1 MNRPRP
7 RINRKL
13 LSSVYIALEQRALLA
28 ALFLEPGSE
37 LDEVTSSPDLTTEID
52 KSERNSEGQS
62 FTWNLNGLQRSI
74 EPSAGTPFIS
84 FYEPGSLS
92 DTWANF
98 QQSAQQWEL
107 AGDSF
112 GFDIPDDYQGE
123 IRFELSQLTPSNSNL
138 RISLVDRTGQVIDS
152 AVDFNSKGKIEI
164 SVSGRA
170 GERLTLLVEG
180 DAGGAPDSYELL
192 VQLVE
197 SEQTSPE
204 VILRVSRG
212 GASSG
217 GGSGALIPGMG
228 QDRGADQSL
237 VAEEKSE
244 ATDQPD
250 EKTAIIL
257 EIGFGYNAF
266 SQAKHRGNLLSADD
280 VDVYQVKVGSFK
292 GGFTPALN
300 LSVRRLQANAAAP
313 KVRVL
318 DAQGESV
325 DCEVIAVAAG
335 EFSVRV
341 RGSQAEANYRIE
353 VSAEDPAQ
361 GDRSDYEL
369 TISRSPER
377 ASVAERFEGK
387 TDGHGPVYHTLQ
399 LLEPQ
404 SLSFAW
410 QVPASAERSEA
421 LLWATI
427 YDSAGKV
434 VYRGANVPLEGQ
446 AQSATYIAAGNYRV
460 EILAAG
466 DVIKGLAYTLLARA
480 EGDRQGPELADSS
493 KLPFDR
499 KPLETELY
507 PGDKVTDA
515 TFLFYDQTHPERF
528 SPPPG
533 P

>member
-1 MNRPRP
+1 
-7 RINRKL
+7 
-13 LSSVYIALEQRALLA
+13 
-28 ALFLEPGSE
+28 
-37 LDEVTSSPDLTTEID
+37 
-52 KSERNSEGQS
+52 
-62 FTWNLNGLQRSI
+62 
-74 EPSAGTPFIS
+74 
-84 FYEPGSLS
+84 
-92 DTWANF
+92 
-98 QQSAQQWEL
+98 
-107 AGDSF
+107 
-112 GFDIPDDYQGE
+112 
-123 IRFELSQLTPSNSNL
+123 
-138 RISLVDRTGQVIDS
+138 
-152 AVDFNSKGKIEI
+152 
-164 SVSGRA
+164 
-170 GERLTLLVEG
+170 
-180 DAGGAPDSYELL
+180 
-192 VQLVE
+192 
-197 SEQTSPE
+197 
-204 VILRVSRG
+204 
-212 GASSG
+212 
-217 GGSGALIPGMG
+217 
-228 QDRGADQSL
+228 
-237 VAEEKSE
+237 
-244 ATDQPD
+244 
-250 EKTAIIL
+250 
-257 EIGFGYNAF
+257 
-266 SQAKHRGNLLSADD
+266 
-280 VDVYQVKVGSFK
+280 
-292 GGFTPALN
+292 
-300 LSVRRLQANAAAP
+300 
-313 KVRVL
+313 VRVL

-361 GDRSDYEL
+361 GGRSDYEL

-404 SLSFAW
+404 SLNFAW

-446 AQSATYIAAGNYRV
+446 AQSATYLAAGNYRV

-515 TFLFYDQTHPERF
+515 TFLFYDQTHPDRF

>member
-7 RINRKL
+7 RMNRKL

-37 LDEVTSSPDLTTEID
+37 LDDVKTNPDLTAGVDTNERY
-52 KSERNSEGQS
+52 SEVQA
-62 FTWNLNGLQRSI
+62 FHWNVNGFQRSI
-74 EPSAGTPFIS
+74 EPSDRIPLVS
-84 FYEPGSLS
+84 FYEAGSLTDS
-92 DTWANF
+92 WAVF
-98 QQSAQQWEL
+98 EQPDRQEKL

-112 GFDIPDDYQGE
+112 GFDLPGDYQGE
-123 IRFELSQLTPSNSNL
+123 IRFELSRIQTSTNNL
-138 RISLVDRTGQVIDS
+138 RVRLVDQAGQVLES
-152 AVDFNSKGKIEI
+152 AVDFNSEGKIEI
-164 SVSGRA
+164 SVSDRA
-170 GERLTLLVEG
+170 GERLTLIVEG
-180 DAGGAPDSYELL
+180 EGGGALDSYELL
-192 VQLVE
+192 VQLVD
-197 SEQTSPE
+197 SEQSSPE

-212 GASSG
+212 GAASG

-228 QDRGADQSL
+228 QDRGADQSP

-244 ATDQPD
+244 AAEQPD
-250 EKTAIIL
+250 EDPAIIL
-257 EIGFGYNAF
+257 EIGFGYSAF
-266 SQAKHRGNLLSADD
+266 SQAKYRGNLLSADD
-280 VDVYQVKVGSFK
+280 VDVYQLKVGSFK

-318 DAQGESV
+318 DAQGDLV
-325 DCEVIAVAAG
+325 DCEVISVSAG

-353 VSAEDPAQ
+353 VSADDAGP
-361 GDRSDYEL
+361 GDQSDYEL
-369 TISRSPER
+369 IVSRSPER
-377 ASVAERFEGK
+377 TTWSKRFAGQADDQ
-387 TDGHGPVYHTLQ
+387 TPVYHTLK

-404 SLSFAW
+404 SLNFAW
-410 QVPASAERSEA
+410 QVPASAERAEA

-434 VYRGANVPLEGQ
+434 VYRGANIPLEGQ
-446 AQSATYIAAGNYRV
+446 TQTATYLAAGNYRV
-460 EILAAG
+460 EIRAAG

-515 TFLFYDQTHPERF
+515 TFLFYDQTHPDRF

>member
-1 MNRPRP
+1 MNRLRP

-28 ALFLEPGSE
+28 ALFFEPGSE
-37 LDEVTSSPDLTTEID
+37 LDDVKSSSDFTSGVDD
-52 KSERNSEGQS
+52 AERSSDVQTFQWTVNGIQQS
-62 FTWNLNGLQRSI
+62 L
-74 EPSAGTPFIS
+74 EPSDRIPFIS
-84 FYEPGSLS
+84 FYEPGSLTDS
-92 DTWANF
+92 
-98 QQSAQQWEL
+98 WEAFDRPERQEKL

-112 GFDIPDDYQGE
+112 GFEIPEDYQGE
-123 IRFELSQLTPSNSNL
+123 IRFELSRLQPGGANL
-138 RISLVDRTGQVIDS
+138 RIKLVDHTGQVLES
-152 AVDFNSKGKIEI
+152 AVDFDGEGKIQI

-180 DAGGAPDSYELL
+180 DQGSSPDSYELL

-212 GASSG
+212 GASSSN
-217 GGSGALIPGMG
+217 GSRTQFPERG
-228 QDRGADQSL
+228 QDRGGEQSL
-237 VAEEKSE
+237 VAEEKSN
-244 ATDQPD
+244 AADQPD

-257 EIGFGYNAF
+257 EIGFGYSAF

-280 VDVYQVKVGSFK
+280 VDVYQLKVGSFK

-353 VSAEDPAQ
+353 VSADDAGP
-361 GDRSDYEL
+361 GSRSDYEL
-369 TISRSPER
+369 TVSRSAER
-377 ASVAERFEGK
+377 ANWSKRFEGEA
-387 TDGHGPVYHTLQ
+387 DGQTPVFHTLQ

-404 SLSFAW
+404 SLNFAW
-410 QVPASAERSEA
+410 QVPAAADRSEA

-427 YDSAGKV
+427 YDTAGKV
-434 VYRGANVPLEGQ
+434 VYRGTNIPLEGQ
-446 AQSATYIAAGNYRV
+446 AQGATYLAAGSYRV
-460 EILAAG
+460 EIRAAG
-466 DVIKGLAYTLLARA
+466 DVIKGLAYSLLARA
-480 EGDRQGPELADSS
+480 EGDRQGPELVDKSS
-493 KLPFDR
+493 MPFDR
-499 KPLETELY
+499 RPLETELY

-515 TFLFYDQTHPERF
+515 TFLFYDHNHPDRF

>member
-1 MNRPRP
+1 
-7 RINRKL
+7 
-13 LSSVYIALEQRALLA
+13 
-28 ALFLEPGSE
+28 
-37 LDEVTSSPDLTTEID
+37 
-52 KSERNSEGQS
+52 
-62 FTWNLNGLQRSI
+62 
-74 EPSAGTPFIS
+74 
-84 FYEPGSLS
+84 
-92 DTWANF
+92 
-98 QQSAQQWEL
+98 
-107 AGDSF
+107 
-112 GFDIPDDYQGE
+112 
-123 IRFELSQLTPSNSNL
+123 
-138 RISLVDRTGQVIDS
+138 
-152 AVDFNSKGKIEI
+152 
-164 SVSGRA
+164 
-170 GERLTLLVEG
+170 
-180 DAGGAPDSYELL
+180 
-192 VQLVE
+192 
-197 SEQTSPE
+197 
-204 VILRVSRG
+204 
-212 GASSG
+212 
-217 GGSGALIPGMG
+217 
-228 QDRGADQSL
+228 
-237 VAEEKSE
+237 
-244 ATDQPD
+244 
-250 EKTAIIL
+250 
-257 EIGFGYNAF
+257 
-266 SQAKHRGNLLSADD
+266 
-280 VDVYQVKVGSFK
+280 
-292 GGFTPALN
+292 
-300 LSVRRLQANAAAP
+300 
-313 KVRVL
+313 VRVL

-353 VSAEDPAQ
+353 VSADDAGP

-377 ASVAERFEGK
+377 ASVAKRFEGQ

-404 SLSFAW
+404 SLNFAW

-434 VYRGANVPLEGQ
+434 VYRGANIPLEGQ
-446 AQSATYIAAGNYRV
+446 TQTATYLAAGNYRV

-515 TFLFYDQTHPERF
+515 TFLFYDQTHPDRF